1 MDMDVVLPVTRI
13 VLYKHGVGY
22 FERRGKIAGE
32 KQVKLFFKKEMM
44 NDILK
49 SLSVFCF
56 GKGQISSI
64 SYETPEDISKLIE
77 EKAVKVPERE
87 ALIGLFRQLKGYSV
101 EIQTNTETVRGKVMG
116 TEEPQHEGEK
126 IMVQGTIDERKY
138 VVLYCEDGSV
148 RSVEASKIGSYKI
161 LDAEASDDLEFFLEA
176 VTSERKKNLRG
187 VTIFVD
193 AENLE
198 LAVSYIAQMPS
209 WRVSYRVV
217 HEKEKAFIFGW
228 GHIDNVLDEDLK
240 DIKVSLV
247 AGKPISFIYDI
258 YTPPYVFRP
267 MVKEEARGV
276 KGPIELETKQEE
288 LAEADFAAEA
298 TYEMPPP
305 AASAEYEA
313 MPMES
318 RRVMAH
324 SGGKRARAREAMP
337 EPTAA
342 VMGASAPVKTQ
353 TIELGEF
360 FKYEILHPI
369 TVKRRQSAMVPII
382 QSELGLAKEHVYNR
396 QKNQRNP
403 MVTMR
408 GKNTTGLVLERGPV
422 VVVDEG
428 TYVGEAILPYTVPD
442 GEIQIPYSID
452 MGVVVTENIRTS
464 TVFKGLYIQDV
475 YLVRENYEE
484 IVTEY
489 TIENK
494 NNEEINLVIEH
505 PKNSMYELV
514 DTPKPTEE
522 TENYYRWKS
531 GVKGKTQTKFEVKQR
546 RVISYSEEIRHLS
559 LNTLEWYL
567 NEKKI
572 GKQDYEW
579 MKRIIELQASINER
593 RNRIAKMDEEYN
605 RIFVDQERIRQNI
618 QALHTEGKEG
628 AMRLKYVETLGKQE
642 ERLNEIL
649 QLKEKINKEIEKI
662 EDEIYAL
669 LNKKGNVVIGR

>member
-1 MDMDVVLPVTRI
+1 MDVVLPVTRI

-22 FERRGKIAGE
+22 FERRGKVAGE
-32 KQVKLFFKKEMM
+32 RQVRLFFKKEMM

-49 SLSVFCF
+49 SLSVFCL

-87 ALIGLFRQLKGYSV
+87 ALVGLFRQLKGYSV
-101 EIQTNTETVRGKVMG
+101 EIQTNTETVKGKVMG
-116 TEEPQHEGEK
+116 TEEPKQEGEK
-126 IMVQGTIDERKY
+126 IMVQGTINERRF

-148 RSVEASKIGSYKI
+148 RSVDADKIVAYRI
-161 LDAEASDDLEFFLEA
+161 LDAEASDDLQFFLEA
-176 VTSERKKNLRG
+176 ITSERKKNMRG
-187 VTIFVD
+187 VTVFVD
-193 AENLE
+193 TENME

-209 WRVSYRVV
+209 WRVSYRIV

-240 DIKVSLV
+240 DIKVCLV

-267 MVKEEARGV
+267 TVKEEARGV
-276 KGPIELETKQEE
+276 KGPIELETKREELVQEE
-288 LAEADFAAEA
+288 FAAEA
-298 TYEMPPP
+298 AYKEEAPPP
-305 AASAEYEA
+305 AASADYEA
-313 MPMES
+313 MPMEA
-318 RRVMAH
+318 RRAPA
-324 SGGKRARAREAMP
+324 GGKRLRSAEIPP
-337 EPTAA
+337 EPTAQ
-342 VMGASAPVKTQ
+342 VLSASAPVKTQ
-353 TIELGEF
+353 TVEMGEF

-382 QSELGLAKEHVYNR
+382 QSEVGLVKEHVYNR
-396 QKNQRNP
+396 QKNSRNP

-408 GKNTTGLVLERGPV
+408 GKNTTGLVLERGPA

-452 MGVVVTENIRTS
+452 MGVVVTENIRTVS
-464 TVFKGLYIQDV
+464 VFKGLRIENV
-475 YLVRENYEE
+475 YLVRENYEDV
-484 IVTEY
+484 VTEY
-489 TIENK
+489 TVENK
-494 NNEEINLVIEH
+494 NNEAINLVIEH
-505 PKNSMYELV
+505 PKDERYELV

-522 TENYYRWKS
+522 TESYYRWKS
-531 GVKGKTQTKFEVKQR
+531 SVKGKTQTKFEVKQR

-559 LNTLEWYL
+559 VSTLEWYL
-567 NEKKI
+567 NENKI

-579 MKRIIELQASINER
+579 MRRIIELQASINER
-593 RNRIAKMDEEYN
+593 RNRIAKMDDEYN

-618 QALHTEGKEG
+618 QALHTEGKEA
-628 AMRLKYVETLGKQE
+628 AMRQRYVETLGKQE
-642 ERLNEIL
+642 DRLNEIL
-649 QLKEKINKEIEKI
+649 REKEKLNKEIEKV
-662 EDEIYAL
+662 DEEIHAL
-669 LNKKGNVVIGR
+669 LNKKGKILAFGK